1 MFLIL
6 TMSRVSAALTDNLVG
21 YWKLDETSGTTAID
35 SLDDHNGLTNATV
48 NQAGIINTAYSF
60 NGTNQEVK
68 LKDTNSLV
76 YSDISL
82 AVWVYLN
89 NLTAEQYPIYKIDST
104 QTRRFGF
111 QIWSNR
117 IYFSKN
123 FGSAGGWAVSKDITG
138 MSGAWH
144 YIVATHSDTNGT
156 ALYWD
161 GNLVDYNSSATS
173 TLTTTTAFEYY
184 IGRFNGS
191 LTASTNY
198 WFNGKIDE
206 VGLWNKVLTSTEVTA
221 LYNGGAG
228 YTYPFAG
235 LQAPAASV
243 GTGTYNNNFSVTL
256 DNNSVADIY
265 YTTDG
270 SDPDNTDTEYT
281 GAISITAT
289 TTLKAIS
296 WVSDE
301 DKSAISSYTY
311 TMVVA
316 DPSITETTDTYNN
329 DFTTTITCATTTAS
343 IYYTTNGDTPDTGDT
358 LYSGAI
364 SITGT
369 TTLKAKAFQTGYT
382 DSGTDSETYTMVI
395 AGTPTADKDSGLYYD
410 PFNVTLTKTG
420 TTTGTKLTYTL
431 NGDAPTIA
439 SAEYS
444 APLTISASLT
454 LKFAEFKTGYTAT
467 SIVTKT
473 YEVREPITNF
483 YFYDENTLSA
493 IATVTITD
501 ANGSTYT
508 SDVNGLWTTSLS
520 NIAKS
525 FTISKTGY
533 DTRDLEFYFK
543 RQDANFNFML
553 SQDDNSSSI
562 NFLVKDANDNLWANK
577 YLMFV
582 NDTNIIT
589 SVLTSATGYATANI
603 LPAGDYNALLYN
615 ATGDLNYTYAK
626 TTVTVNKPK
635 NEITLGAI
643 SPYDITVGGLL
654 GYLLTNQSAA
664 SVAFNVFA
672 GTTDF
677 YHFSVV
683 DYNAVAADRKYIP
696 RQYFTQVPMGTEYSS
711 TLLYQPYLLL
721 ETDAVVPKITVLDTL
736 NNPLSEVDIFISR
749 YMSNVLTIV
758 ESGKTTAVGTL
769 SFSAYPL
776 EYYYISVIYNGLDK
790 GTYRVQPRESTDN
803 FTIVID
809 TLTASTTPSIY
820 VITADFSD
828 TNKVVNID
836 DSNITVD
843 VTVKQ
848 TQNLATDYNMYL
860 IQGTA
865 VKASTSGTIA
875 SKTKNITH
883 TFNSAVVDQFNNNL
897 IIKLVI
903 NYPDGNQTFY
913 YTISATKNEQ
923 GLMYF
928 APKMV
933 EDIGQPLAIIL
944 AILITGIILA
954 AITLSGLNIGAT
966 AIAILGIL
974 ILGVFM
980 FLGWLD
986 LGVTV
991 AGFDIAR
998 FFYILMAIAMI
1009 YMLMRGEQNA

>member
-6 TMSRVSAALTDNLVG
+6 TMSFVSADLTDGLLG
-21 YWKLDETSGTTAID
+21 YWKLDETSGTILSDSISSNHLTAGNTAI
-35 SLDDHNGLTNATV
+35 V
-48 NQAGIINTAYSF
+48 NKTGIINKAIGLTTTNDNYWAQKTNVSGLDIAGDISISF
-60 NGTNQEVK
+60 WIKLNQTIANQPVNYPGILEKGSTGQVSMRNFASYFAKSANTFTIGGFSSESANTSFEVVLSNASNYFDTTNWKLITITRKKSANNSDVKLYINGTVI
-68 LKDTNSLV
+68 TSGIT
-76 YSDISL
+76 Y
-82 AVWVYLN
+82 A
-89 NLTAEQYPIYKIDST
+89 
-104 QTRRFGF
+104 
-111 QIWSNR
+111 NR
-117 IYFSKN
+117 N
-123 FGSAGGWAVSKDITG
+123 E
-138 MSGAWH
+138 
-144 YIVATHSDTNGT
+144 N
-156 ALYWD
+156 
-161 GNLVDYNSSATS
+161 
-173 TLTTTTAFEYY
+173 TLTTYKDLSFLSLNNTAYY
-184 IGRFNGS
+184 SLINLDEIG
-191 LTASTNY
+191 
-198 WFNGKIDE
+198 I
-206 VGLWNKVLTSTEVTA
+206 WNRELSQSEVTK
-221 LYNGGAG
+221 LYNSGVGDS
-228 YTYPFAG
+228 YPFIT
-235 LQAPAASV
+235 LTPPTASV

-256 DNNSVADIY
+256 DNDSVADIY

-270 SDPDNTDTEYT
+270 SDPDDT
-281 GAISITAT
+281 
-289 TTLKAIS
+289 
-296 WVSDE
+296 
-301 DKSAISSYTY
+301 
-311 TMVVA
+311 
-316 DPSITETTDTYNN
+316 
-329 DFTTTITCATTTAS
+329 
-343 IYYTTNGDTPDTGDT
+343 DT

-369 TTLKAKAFQTGYT
+369 TTLKAISWVSDENK
-382 DSGTDSETYTMVI
+382 SEISSYIYTMVI

-420 TTTGTKLTYTL
+420 TTTDTTLTYTL
-431 NGDAPTIA
+431 TGADPTIA
-439 SAEYS
+439 STEYTT
-444 APLTISASLT
+444 PIEISADTT

-483 YFYDENTLSA
+483 YFYDENTLGA

-501 ANGSTYT
+501 SNGSIYT
-508 SDVNGLWTTSLS
+508 SDGDGLWTTSLS
-520 NIAKS
+520 NVAKS

-562 NFLVKDANDNLWANK
+562 NFLVKDSNDNLWSNK

-654 GYLLTNQSAA
+654 GYSLTNQSAA

-721 ETDAVVPKITVLDTL
+721 ETDAVVPKITVIDEL
-736 NNPLSEVDIFISR
+736 NKPIGDVDIFISR
-749 YMSNVLTIV
+749 YISNVLTIV

-776 EYYYISVIYNGLDK
+776 EYYYVSVIYNGVDK

-803 FTIVID
+803 FIIVID
-809 TLTASTTPSIY
+809 TTTTTTPSTYI
-820 VITADFSD
+820 ITADFSD

-836 DSNITVD
+836 DSNISVD

-848 TQNLATDYNMYL
+848 SQNLATTYNLYL
-860 IQGTA
+860 MQNNV
-865 VKASTSGTIA
+865 VKASTSGAIA
-875 SKTKNITH
+875 SRTKNITY
-883 TFNSAVVDQFNNNL
+883 TFDSSVVDTTNNNL
-897 IIKLVI
+897 VIRLVV

-913 YTISATKNEQ
+913 YTITTVENEK
-923 GLMYF
+923 GLMYY

-933 EDIGQPLAIIL
+933 GDIGQPLAIIL

-954 AITLSGLNIGAT
+954 VITLSGLNIGTT

-986 LGVTV
+986 IGVTV

-998 FFYILMAIAMI
+998 FFYILMSIAMI
-1009 YMLMRGEQNA
+1009 YMLMRGEQYA